1 MGTCTGLGTPAHF
14 MLMTLK
20 ATAGICGQ
28 RGQGGVGAL
37 LVWGDWCLCHALP
50 WAGGNP
56 AGVPAAQA
64 HSVVNNKG
72 RHHQYEKNRIL
83 AIYPPT
89 PASLVLSK
97 ILLSEKWKGSTPL
110 KKREG
115 GEIQF
120 SVFTEATAMYH
131 TMTSTYCQNNVFCE
145 STPTPGVT
153 QQHAKLGTLSRGAAG
168 INTRA
173 GLGEGQQKRLLS
185 NLYSPWEN
193 ASHSATTIIMYKI
206 CWTRSPLPR

>member
-1 MGTCTGLGTPAHF
+1 MGLQQSGRLLSSVEASAPSQIQCILKGSLFPAQKPRLPLTLEPGGGMGTCTGLGTPAHF

-28 RGQGGVGAL
+28 SGQGGVGAL

-115 GEIQF
+115 GKYSFQYLQKQLRCIIQ
-120 SVFTEATAMYH
+120 
-131 TMTSTYCQNNVFCE
+131 
-145 STPTPGVT
+145 
-153 QQHAKLGTLSRGAAG
+153 
-168 INTRA
+168 
-173 GLGEGQQKRLLS
+173 
-185 NLYSPWEN
+185 
-193 ASHSATTIIMYKI
+193 
-206 CWTRSPLPR
+206 